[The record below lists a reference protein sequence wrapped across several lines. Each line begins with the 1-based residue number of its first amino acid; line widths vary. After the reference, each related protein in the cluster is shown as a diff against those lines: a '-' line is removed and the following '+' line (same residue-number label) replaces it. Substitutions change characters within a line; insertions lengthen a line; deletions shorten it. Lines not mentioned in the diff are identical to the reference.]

1 MLASCR
7 DYFRYCHENSQ
18 PRVRATYATLHYRR
32 VPWTSYHYDVICTSY
47 QSMLGRGPQ
56 PETWHQEGPKKNEKN
71 ESAKVSKTL
80 FLSIIRLTN
89 TNIFI
94 KGPLLIHIRDILKL
108 FPFTT
113 LVSFTYILQAWPSFT
128 PTPKPLSFY

>member
-94 KGPLLIHIRDILKL
+94 KGPLLIHIRDSQTISVHNPCLIYLYSPGMTILH
-108 FPFTT
+108 PH
-113 LVSFTYILQAWPSFT
+113 P
-128 PTPKPLSFY
+128 